1 MSIEKI
7 SKDAIE
13 ACYDYIE
20 KTMGGDTYVG
30 FEERAWDQADII
42 AAAIREAGEPLAAA
56 LRCALAT
63 MDATAATS
71 GFHQCG
77 IARDLCRNALAE
89 WEAK

>member
-1 MSIEKI
+1 MSVRGTAERTMRVVCELTNGDAWGDEHFDPVA
-7 SKDAIE
+7 DAIE
-13 ACYDYIE
+13 
-20 KTMGGDTYVG
+20 
-30 FEERAWDQADII
+30 
-42 AAAIREAGEPLAAA
+42 AAIREAGEPLAAA